1 MKKGTDTAMQDEL
14 NYIKP
19 GRYKKPVDA
28 DSRRDEFDL
37 KNGEVLY
44 SGRPVDI
51 IFTGDSITHFMEAN
65 LYYGKFGLVLNR
77 GIGGEV
83 ADILAWR
90 FHADVTQLHP
100 RLCILMVGINNT
112 WELDSKISKKGLYDR
127 RAANKVLALLE
138 KSYRSMLEEAKE
150 NSFPLWMCSCL
161 PTGENLLNLDLR
173 NRFIVEINQ
182 MIQRLVAEYGTKYV
196 DYHSHLVKEDGI
208 TLQDGISREGCHPN
222 YKGYTMMSEVLTP
235 MLEEFFQKK

>member
-1 MKKGTDTAMQDEL
+1 MQDEIHV
-14 NYIKP
+14 IKP
-19 GRYKKPVDA
+19 GRYKTPVDA
-28 DSRRDEFDL
+28 DARRDEFDL

-65 LYYGKFGLVLNR
+65 LYYGRFGLVLNR
-77 GIGGEV
+77 GIGGDV

-90 FHADVTQLHP
+90 FHADVTQLKP
-100 RLCILMVGINNT
+100 RLCIVLVGVNNI
-112 WELDSKISKKGLYDR
+112 WELDNHITKKGRYDR

-138 KSYRSMLEEAKE
+138 KSYRSMLEEARE
-150 NSFPLWMCSCL
+150 NNLSLWMCSCL
-161 PTGENLLNLDLR
+161 PTGENLPNLEPR

-182 MIQRLVAEYGTKYV
+182 LIKQLTREYNTKYV
-196 DYHSHLVKEDGI
+196 DYHSRLVKEDGI

-222 YKGYTMMSEVLTP
+222 YKGYTMMREVLTP
-235 MLEEFFQKK
+235 MLEEFFQ